1 LVLCD
6 SLRKEDGANGGIFL
20 AEQRDGKVI
29 PIKIE
34 QEMKRSYLSY
44 AMSVIVGRALP
55 DVRDG
60 LKPVHRRI
68 LYGMYESGTTSDKPY
83 KKSARIVGDVM
94 GRYHPH
100 GDAAIYDSIV
110 RMAQDFSYRYP
121 LVDGHGNFGS
131 VDGDPP
137 AAMRYTEVRLSKL
150 AVEMLSDIEKKT
162 VDFAPNF
169 DGSLDEPAVLPS
181 RFPNLL
187 VNGSAGIAVGMAT
200 NIPPHNLGE
209 IIDGAILLIDDPE
222 ADTEALMKIV
232 KGPDFPTGGIILGH
246 DGIRDAYLTG
256 RGSIKVRAKTRIETL
271 SNGKS
276 QIIVTELPYQVNKA
290 RLIEKI
296 ADLVRGKV
304 IEGITDLR
312 DESDRS
318 GMRIVIELKR
328 DTNANILLNQL
339 YKHTQLQDTFGAIML
354 VLVNNEPRVLG
365 LRDLIYHY
373 LEHQREII
381 TRRTRFDLDKAEERA
396 HIVEGLR
403 IALDHIDAVI
413 KVIRS
418 SRTVEIARE
427 GLIKN
432 FGLTERQAQAILDM
446 RLQSLTGLQREK
458 LEEEYAE
465 LQKTIGY
472 YRELLGDP
480 AKIMGVVKTELLA
493 IKQKYAD
500 PRRTEIARN
509 EEEISIEDL
518 IADEDIVVTIT
529 HNGYI
534 KRLPI
539 NTYKSQRRGGKGITG
554 INTKE
559 EDFVEH
565 LFITSTH
572 DNVLF
577 FTNRGRVYQLR
588 GFDIPEAS
596 RQARGMAIV
605 NLLPLEPDER
615 INTYIPVKE
624 FREDQ
629 YLLMCTEKG
638 VVKKTALSQ
647 FANNRRSGIIGIALD
662 EGDELIG
669 VRLTDGTREI
679 IMFTRKGQAL
689 RCHESE
695 IRPMGRNTRG
705 VRGINLRAND
715 RVVGMD
721 VIRSD
726 AELLVITEQGYG
738 KRTPFDQYRAQ
749 SRGGFGIKT
758 LNQTAK
764 TGEVI
769 GGGVVYPEHELMLIN
784 ASGLVIRVTV
794 NDISSMGRNTQG
806 VKIMHL
812 EKKDRIVAVA
822 RVISRHE
829 AGEDGE

>member
-1 LVLCD
+1 M
-6 SLRKEDGANGGIFL
+6 
-20 AEQRDGKVI
+20 AEIIDGKVI

-34 QEMKRSYLSY
+34 HEMKRSYLSY

-68 LYGMYESGTTSDKPY
+68 LYGMYESGTTPDKPY

-100 GDAAIYDSIV
+100 GDSAIYDATV
-110 RMAQDFSYRYP
+110 RMAQDFSYRNP

-150 AVEMLSDIEKKT
+150 AVEMLSHIEKDT
-162 VDFAPNF
+162 VDFLPNF
-169 DGSLDEPAVLPS
+169 DGSLEEPAVLPS

-200 NIPPHNLGE
+200 NMPPHNLGE
-209 IIDGAILLIDDPE
+209 IIDGAVLLIDDPE
-222 ADTEALMKIV
+222 TDAEALMEIV
-232 KGPDFPTGGIILGH
+232 KGPDFPTGGIILGR
-246 DGIRDAYLTG
+246 DGIRSAYLTG

-296 ADLVRGKV
+296 ADLVRSKE
-304 IEGITDLR
+304 IEGLTDLR

-328 DTNANILLNQL
+328 DINPNILLNQL
-339 YKHTQLQDTFGAIML
+339 YKRTQLQDSFGVINL
-354 VLVNNEPRVLG
+354 VLVDNEPRVLG
-365 LRDLIYHY
+365 LRDLIRHY
-373 LEHQREII
+373 LDHQREII
-381 TRRTRFDLDKAEERA
+381 TRRTRFDLQKAEDRA

-403 IALDHIDAVI
+403 IALDHIDEVI

-418 SRTVEIARE
+418 SRTVEIARTA
-427 GLIKN
+427 LMSN
-432 FGLTERQAQAILDM
+432 FGLSERQAQAILDM
-446 RLQSLTGLQREK
+446 RLQSLTGLQRDK

-465 LQKTIGY
+465 LQKTIAH
-472 YRELLGDP
+472 YRELLADP
-480 AKIMGVVKTELLA
+480 AKIMGVVKEELLV
-493 IKQKYAD
+493 IKEKYAD

-529 HNGYI
+529 HRGYI
-534 KRLPI
+534 KRLPVT
-539 NTYKSQRRGGKGITG
+539 TYKSQRRGGKGITG
-554 INTKE
+554 ISTKE

-565 LFITSTH
+565 FFITATH
-572 DNVLF
+572 DHILF
-577 FTNRGRVYQLR
+577 FTNQGRVFQLR

-596 RQARGMAIV
+596 RQARGIAII
-605 NLLPLEPDER
+605 NLLQLNPEER
-615 INTYIPVKE
+615 VNAFIPVKG
-624 FREDQ
+624 FGDDQ
-629 YLLMCTEKG
+629 YLLMCTDNG
-638 VVKKTALSQ
+638 IVKKTALSEY
-647 FANNRRSGIIGIALD
+647 ANNRRSGLIGINLD
-662 EGDELIG
+662 EGDELIE

-679 IMFTRKGQAL
+679 IIFTRHGQAL
-689 RCHESE
+689 RCSETE
-695 IRPMGRNTRG
+695 IRPMGRTTRG
-705 VRGINLRAND
+705 VKGINLRTGD
-715 RVVGMD
+715 KVVGMD
-721 VIRSD
+721 VIRD
-726 AELLVITEQGYG
+726 NAELLVITEHGYG
-738 KRTPFDQYRAQ
+738 KRTPFNQYRVQ
-749 SRGGFGIKT
+749 SRGGIGIKT
-758 LNQTAK
+758 LNRTEK

-784 ASGLVIRVTV
+784 ASGLIIRVTV
-794 NDISSMGRNTQG
+794 NGISSIGRNTQG
-806 VKIMHL
+806 VKIMHV
-812 EKKDRIVAVA
+812 EETDRVVAVA
-822 RVISRHE
+822 RVVGRQDE
-829 AGEDGE
+829 DEDGE

>member
-1 LVLCD
+1 M
-6 SLRKEDGANGGIFL
+6 
-20 AEQRDGKVI
+20 AEITEGKIV

-34 QEMKRSYLSY
+34 HEMKRSYLSY

-68 LYGMYESGTTSDKPY
+68 LYGMYESGTTPDKPY
-83 KKSARIVGDVM
+83 KKAARIVGDVM

-110 RMAQDFSYRYP
+110 RMAQDFSYRMP

-137 AAMRYTEVRLSKL
+137 AAMRYTEVRLSRL
-150 AVEMLSDIEKKT
+150 AVEMLTDIEKET
-162 VDFAPNF
+162 VDFVPNF
-169 DGSLDEPAVLPS
+169 DGSLEEPTVLPS

-187 VNGSAGIAVGMAT
+187 VNGAAGIAVGMAT

-209 IIDGAILLIDDPE
+209 VIDGAVLLIDDPE
-222 ADTEALMKIV
+222 ADPEALIKVV
-232 KGPDFPTGGIILGH
+232 KGPDFPTGGIILGRE
-246 DGIRDAYLTG
+246 GIREAYLTG
-256 RGSIKVRAKTRIETL
+256 RGSIRVRAKTRIETL

-276 QIIVTELPYQVNKA
+276 QIVVTELPYQVNKA

-296 ADLVRGKV
+296 ADLVRNKV

-328 DTNANILLNQL
+328 DTNPNVLLNQL
-339 YKHTQLQDTFGAIML
+339 YKHTQLQDTFGVIML
-354 VLVNNEPRVLG
+354 VLVDNEPRVLG
-365 LRDLIYHY
+365 LRDLLRHY
-373 LEHQREII
+373 LDHQKEII
-381 TRRTRFDLDKAEERA
+381 TRRTRFDLDKAEARA

-427 GLIKN
+427 ALMSK
-432 FGLTERQAQAILDM
+432 FGLSERQAQAILDM

-465 LQKTIGY
+465 LQKTIAY
-472 YRELLGDP
+472 YRELLADP
-480 AKIMGVVKTELLA
+480 AKIMGVVKDELLA
-493 IKQKYAD
+493 IKEKYAD
-500 PRRTEIARN
+500 PRRTEIAAR
-509 EEEISIEDL
+509 EEDISLEDL

-534 KRLPI
+534 KRLPVT
-539 NTYKSQRRGGKGITG
+539 TYKSQRRGGKGITG

-565 LFITSTH
+565 LFITSTLDH
-572 DNVLF
+572 VLF
-577 FTNRGRVYQLR
+577 FTNQGRVYRLR

-596 RQARGMAIV
+596 RQARGVAIV
-605 NLLPLEPDER
+605 NLIPLNPGEK
-615 INTYIPVKE
+615 INSYIPVKE
-624 FREDQ
+624 FREDLF
-629 YLLMCTEKG
+629 LLVCTRNG
-638 VVKKTALSQ
+638 IVKKTPLSQ
-647 FANNRRSGIIGIALD
+647 YANNRRSGLIGINLD
-662 EGDELIG
+662 EGDEVIG

-679 IMFTRKGQAL
+679 IIFTRCGLSL
-689 RCHESE
+689 RCSETE
-695 IRPMGRNTRG
+695 IRPMGRTARG
-705 VRGINLRAND
+705 VKGIQLRPGD
-715 RVVGMD
+715 QVVGMD
-721 VIRSD
+721 VIRDD
-726 AELLVITEQGYG
+726 ADLLVITEHGYG
-738 KRTPFDQYRAQ
+738 KRTPIAQYRIQ
-749 SRGGFGIKT
+749 TRGGIGIKT

-764 TGEVI
+764 TGEII

-794 NDISSMGRNTQG
+794 SEISAMGRNTQG

-812 EKKDRIVAVA
+812 EGDDRIVAVA
-822 RVISRHE
+822 RVVGRQE
-829 AGEDGE
+829 EEEDGE

>member
-1 LVLCD
+1 LKAAAD
-6 SLRKEDGANGGIFL
+6 GGISL
-20 AEQRDGKVI
+20 AEITDGKIV

-34 QEMKRSYLSY
+34 HEMKRSYLSY

-68 LYGMYESGTTSDKPY
+68 LYGMYESGTTPDKPY

-110 RMAQDFSYRYP
+110 RMAQDFSYRLP

-137 AAMRYTEVRLSKL
+137 AAMRYTEVRLSRL
-150 AVEMLSDIEKKT
+150 AVEMLTDIEKNT
-162 VDFAPNF
+162 VDFVPNF
-169 DGSLDEPAVLPS
+169 DGSLEEPAVLPS

-187 VNGSAGIAVGMAT
+187 VNGAAGIAVGMAT

-209 IIDGAILLIDDPE
+209 VIDGAIMLIDDPE
-222 ADTEALMKIV
+222 TDTEALMKVV
-232 KGPDFPTGGIILGH
+232 KGPDFPTGGIILGRE
-246 DGIRDAYLTG
+246 GIRDAFLTG
-256 RGSIKVRAKTRIETL
+256 RGSIKVRAKTGIETL

-296 ADLVRGKV
+296 ADLVRNKV

-328 DTNANILLNQL
+328 DTNPNVLLNQL
-339 YKHTQLQDTFGAIML
+339 YKHTQLQDSFGVIML

-365 LRDLIYHY
+365 LRDLLRHY
-373 LEHQREII
+373 LDHQKEII
-381 TRRTRFDLDKAEERA
+381 TRRTRFDLEKAEARA

-427 GLIKN
+427 GLMSN
-432 FGLTERQAQAILDM
+432 FGLSERQAQAILDM

-465 LQKTIGY
+465 LQKTIAY
-472 YRELLGDP
+472 YRELLADS
-480 AKIMGVVKTELLA
+480 AKIMGVVKEELLV
-493 IKQKYAD
+493 IKEKFAD
-500 PRRTEIARN
+500 PRRTEIAQS
-509 EEEISIEDL
+509 EEDISIEDL
-518 IADEDIVVTIT
+518 IANEDIVVTIT

-534 KRLPI
+534 KRLPVT
-539 NTYKSQRRGGKGITG
+539 TYKSQRRGGKGITG

-572 DNVLF
+572 DHVLF
-577 FTNRGRVYQLR
+577 FTNQGRVYQLR

-596 RQARGMAIV
+596 RQARGIAIV
-605 NLLPLEPDER
+605 NLIPLNPGEK
-615 INTYIPVKE
+615 INTYIPVQD

-629 YLLMCTEKG
+629 YLLMCTRNG
-638 VVKKTALSQ
+638 IVKKTALSEY
-647 FANNRRSGIIGIALD
+647 ANNRRSGLIGINLD
-662 EGDELIG
+662 EGDEVIG
-669 VRLTDGTREI
+669 VRRTDGEREI
-679 IMFTRKGQAL
+679 IIFTGHGQSL
-689 RCHESE
+689 RFSETE
-695 IRPMGRNTRG
+695 IRPMGRTTRG
-705 VRGINLRAND
+705 VKGINLRPGD
-715 RVVGMD
+715 QVVGMD
-721 VIRSD
+721 VIRND
-726 AELLVITEQGYG
+726 ADLLVITENGYG
-738 KRTPFDQYRAQ
+738 KRTPFDQYRIQA
-749 SRGGFGIKT
+749 RGGIGIKT
-758 LNQTAK
+758 LNRTPK

-784 ASGLVIRVTV
+784 ASGMVIRVTV
-794 NDISSMGRNTQG
+794 SDISALGRNTQG
-806 VKIMHL
+806 VKLMHL
-812 EKKDRIVAVA
+812 GEDDRIVAVA
-822 RVISRHE
+822 RVVSRQE
-829 AGEDGE
+829 EGEDGE

>member
-1 LVLCD
+1 M
-6 SLRKEDGANGGIFL
+6 
-20 AEQRDGKVI
+20 AEITDGKI
-29 PIKIE
+29 LPIKIE

-55 DVRDG
+55 DVRAG

-68 LYGMYESGTTSDKPY
+68 LNGMYESGTTPDKPY

-110 RMAQDFSYRYP
+110 RMAQDFSYRNP

-137 AAMRYTEVRLSKL
+137 AAMRYTEVRLSRL
-150 AVEMLSDIEKKT
+150 AVEMLTDIEKKT
-162 VDFAPNF
+162 VDFVPNF
-169 DGSLDEPAVLPS
+169 DGSLEEPAVLPS

-209 IIDGAILLIDDPE
+209 VIDGAVLLIDNPE
-222 ADTEALMKIV
+222 ADAEALMKVV
-232 KGPDFPTGGIILGH
+232 KGPDFPTGGIILGRE
-246 DGIRDAYLTG
+246 GIRDAFLTG
-256 RGSIKVRAKTRIETL
+256 RGSIKVRAKTGIETL
-271 SNGKS
+271 NNGKS

-296 ADLVRGKV
+296 ADLVRNKV

-328 DTNANILLNQL
+328 DTNPNVLLNQL
-339 YKHTQLQDTFGAIML
+339 YKHTQLQDSFGVIML
-354 VLVNNEPRVLG
+354 VLVDNEPRVLG
-365 LRDLIYHY
+365 LRDLLRHY
-373 LEHQREII
+373 LDHQKEII
-381 TRRTRFDLDKAEERA
+381 TRRTRFDLEKAEARA

-403 IALDHIDAVI
+403 IAMDHIDAVI
-413 KVIRS
+413 KLIRS

-427 GLIKN
+427 GLMTN
-432 FGLTERQAQAILDM
+432 FGLSERQAQAILDM

-465 LQKTIGY
+465 LQKTIAY
-472 YRELLGDP
+472 YRELLADA
-480 AKIMGVVKTELLA
+480 AKIMGVVKDELLA
-493 IKQKYAD
+493 IKEKFAD
-500 PRRTEIARN
+500 PRRTEIAQS
-509 EEEISIEDL
+509 EEDISIEDL
-518 IADEDIVVTIT
+518 IANEDIVVTIT

-534 KRLPI
+534 KRLPVT
-539 NTYKSQRRGGKGITG
+539 TYKSQRRGGKGITG

-572 DNVLF
+572 DYVLF
-577 FTNRGRVYQLR
+577 FTNQGRVYQLR

-605 NLLPLEPDER
+605 NLIPLNPGEK
-615 INTYIPVKE
+615 INTYIPVQD
-624 FREDQ
+624 FREDLF
-629 YLLMCTEKG
+629 LLMCTRNG
-638 VVKKTALSQ
+638 IVKKTALSQ
-647 FANNRRSGIIGIALD
+647 YANNRRSGLIGINLD

-669 VRLTDGTREI
+669 VRRTDGEREI
-679 IMFTRKGQAL
+679 IIFTRHGQAL
-689 RCHESE
+689 RFSE
-695 IRPMGRNTRG
+695 TETRPMGRTTRG
-705 VRGINLRAND
+705 VKGINLRPGD
-715 RVVGMD
+715 QVVGMD
-721 VIRSD
+721 VIRD
-726 AELLVITEQGYG
+726 NAELLVITEHGYG
-738 KRTPFDQYRAQ
+738 KRTPFAQYRIQA
-749 SRGGFGIKT
+749 RGGIGIKT
-758 LNQTAK
+758 LNRTAK

-794 NDISSMGRNTQG
+794 SDISSMGRNTQG

-812 EKKDRIVAVA
+812 GEEDRIVAVA
-822 RVISRHE
+822 RVVSRQE
-829 AGEDGE
+829 EDEDGE

>member
-1 LVLCD
+1 M
-6 SLRKEDGANGGIFL
+6 
-20 AEQRDGKVI
+20 AEVRDGKIV

-68 LYGMYESGTTSDKPY
+68 LYGMYESGTTPDKPY

-110 RMAQDFSYRYP
+110 RMAQDFSYRIP

-137 AAMRYTEVRLSKL
+137 AAMRYTEIRLSPL
-150 AVEMLSDIEKKT
+150 AVEMLTDIEKKT
-162 VDFAPNF
+162 VDFVPNF
-169 DGSLDEPAVLPS
+169 DGSLEEPVVLPS

-187 VNGSAGIAVGMAT
+187 VNGAAGIAVGMAT

-209 IIDGAILLIDDPE
+209 VIDGAVMLIDDPE
-222 ADTEALMKIV
+222 ADTEALMKVV
-232 KGPDFPTGGIILGH
+232 KGPDFPTGGIILGR
-246 DGIRDAYLTG
+246 DGIREAYLTG
-256 RGSIKVRAKTRIETL
+256 RGSIKVRAKTGIETL

-276 QIIVTELPYQVNKA
+276 QIVVTELPYQVNKA
-290 RLIEKI
+290 RLIERI
-296 ADLVRGKV
+296 AELVRNKE

-328 DTNANILLNQL
+328 DTNPNVLLNQL
-339 YKHTQLQDTFGAIML
+339 YKHTQLQDTFGVIML
-354 VLVNNEPRVLG
+354 VLVDNEPRVLG
-365 LRDLIYHY
+365 LRDLLRYY
-373 LEHQREII
+373 LEHQKEII
-381 TRRTRFDLDKAEERA
+381 TRRTRFDLEKAEARA

-413 KVIRS
+413 QVIRS

-427 GLIKN
+427 RLMAN
-432 FGLTERQAQAILDM
+432 FGLSERQAQAILDM

-465 LQKTIGY
+465 LQKTIAY
-472 YRELLGDP
+472 YRELLADP
-480 AKIMGVVKTELLA
+480 AKIMGVVKEELLA
-493 IKQKYAD
+493 IKEKYAD
-500 PRRTEIARN
+500 PRRTEIAAS
-509 EEEISIEDL
+509 EEDISIEDL

-529 HNGYI
+529 HSGYI
-534 KRLPI
+534 KRLPVS
-539 NTYKSQRRGGKGITG
+539 TYKSQRRGGKGITA

-572 DNVLF
+572 DHVLF
-577 FTNRGRVYQLR
+577 FTNQGRVYQLR

-596 RQARGMAIV
+596 RQARGIAVV
-605 NLLPLEPDER
+605 NLIPLNPGEK
-615 INTYIPVKE
+615 INTYIPVQD
-624 FREDQ
+624 FREDLF
-629 YLLMCTEKG
+629 LLMCTRNG

-647 FANNRRSGIIGIALD
+647 YANNRRSGLIGITLD

-669 VRLTDGTREI
+669 VRRTDGEREI
-679 IMFTRKGQAL
+679 VIFTRHGQAL
-689 RCHESE
+689 CFSETE
-695 IRPMGRNTRG
+695 IRPMGRIARG
-705 VRGINLRAND
+705 VKGINLRPGD
-715 RVVGMD
+715 QVVGMD
-721 VIRSD
+721 VIREN
-726 AELLVITEQGYG
+726 AELLVITEHGYG
-738 KRTPFDQYRAQ
+738 KRTPFGQYRIQA
-749 SRGGFGIKT
+749 RGGIGIKT
-758 LNQTAK
+758 LNRTAK
-764 TGEVI
+764 TGDVI

-784 ASGLVIRVTV
+784 ASGLVIRVNV
-794 NDISSMGRNTQG
+794 SDISSMGRNTQG
-806 VKIMHL
+806 VKLMQL
-812 EKKDRIVAVA
+812 EGDDRIVAVA
-822 RVISRHE
+822 RVVSRQE
-829 AGEDGE
+829 EGEDGE

>member
-1 LVLCD
+1 M
-6 SLRKEDGANGGIFL
+6 
-20 AEQRDGKVI
+20 AEITDGKIV

-34 QEMKRSYLSY
+34 HEMKRSYLSY

-68 LYGMYESGTTSDKPY
+68 LYGMYESGTTPDKPY

-110 RMAQDFSYRYP
+110 RMAQDFSYRMP

-137 AAMRYTEVRLSKL
+137 AAMRYTEVRLSQL
-150 AVEMLSDIEKKT
+150 AVEMLTDIEKKT
-162 VDFAPNF
+162 VDFLPNF
-169 DGSLDEPAVLPS
+169 DGSMEEPAVLPS

-187 VNGSAGIAVGMAT
+187 VNGAAGIAVGMAT

-209 IIDGAILLIDDPE
+209 VIDGAIMLIDNPE
-222 ADTEALMKIV
+222 ADAEALMKVV
-232 KGPDFPTGGIILGH
+232 KGPDFPTGGIILGRE
-246 DGIRDAYLTG
+246 GIREAYLTG
-256 RGSIKVRAKTRIETL
+256 RGSIKVRAKTGIETL

-296 ADLVRGKV
+296 ADLARNKV

-328 DTNANILLNQL
+328 DTNPNVLLNQL
-339 YKHTQLQDTFGAIML
+339 YKQTQLQDSFGVIML
-354 VLVNNEPRVLG
+354 VLVDNEPRVLG
-365 LRDLIYHY
+365 LRDLLRHY
-373 LEHQREII
+373 LDHQREIV
-381 TRRTRFDLDKAEERA
+381 TRRTRFDLEKAETRA

-427 GLIKN
+427 GLMSK
-432 FGLTERQAQAILDM
+432 FGLSERQAQAILDM

-465 LQKTIGY
+465 LQKTIAY
-472 YRELLGDP
+472 FRELLADP
-480 AKIMGVVKTELLA
+480 AKIMGVVKDELLV
-493 IKQKYAD
+493 IKEKFAD
-500 PRRTEIARN
+500 PRRTEIAHN
-509 EEEISIEDL
+509 EEDISIEDL

-534 KRLPI
+534 KRLPVT
-539 NTYKSQRRGGKGITG
+539 TYKSQRRGGKGITA
-554 INTKE
+554 INTKD

-572 DNVLF
+572 DHVLF
-577 FTNRGRVYQLR
+577 FTNQGRVYQLR

-596 RQARGMAIV
+596 RQARGIAIV
-605 NLLPLEPDER
+605 NLIPMNPGER

-624 FREDQ
+624 FREDLF
-629 YLLMCTEKG
+629 LLMCTRNG
-638 VVKKTALSQ
+638 IVKKTALSQ
-647 FANNRRSGIIGIALD
+647 YANNRRTGLLGINLD

-669 VRLTDGTREI
+669 VRLTDGNQEI
-679 IMFTRKGQAL
+679 IIFTRQGLSL
-689 RCHESE
+689 RCSETE
-695 IRPMGRNTRG
+695 IRPMGRTTRG
-705 VRGINLRAND
+705 VKGINLRPGD
-715 RVVGMD
+715 QVVGMD
-721 VIRSD
+721 VIRD
-726 AELLVITEQGYG
+726 NAELLVITENGYG
-738 KRTPFDQYRAQ
+738 KRTPFDQYRVQ
-749 SRGGFGIKT
+749 SRGGLGIKT

-784 ASGLVIRVTV
+784 ASGMVIRVTV
-794 NDISSMGRNTQG
+794 SDISSLGRNTQG
-806 VKIMHL
+806 VKLMHL
-812 EKKDRIVAVA
+812 DEDDRIVAVA
-822 RVISRHE
+822 RVISRE
-829 AGEDGE
+829 EEDEDGE

>member
-1 LVLCD
+1 M
-6 SLRKEDGANGGIFL
+6 
-20 AEQRDGKVI
+20 AEIIDGKVI

-34 QEMKRSYLSY
+34 HEMKRSYLSY

-68 LYGMYESGTTSDKPY
+68 LYGMYESGTTPDKPY

-100 GDAAIYDSIV
+100 GDSAIYDATV
-110 RMAQDFSYRYP
+110 RMAQDFSYRNP

-150 AVEMLSDIEKKT
+150 AVEMLSHIEKDT
-162 VDFAPNF
+162 VDFLPNF
-169 DGSLDEPAVLPS
+169 DGSLEEPAVLPS

-200 NIPPHNLGE
+200 NMPPHNLGE
-209 IIDGAILLIDDPE
+209 IIDGAVLLIDDPE
-222 ADTEALMKIV
+222 TDAEALMEIV
-232 KGPDFPTGGIILGH
+232 KGPDFPTGGIILGR
-246 DGIRDAYLTG
+246 DGIRNAYLTG

-296 ADLVRGKV
+296 ADLVRSKE
-304 IEGITDLR
+304 IEGLTDLR

-328 DTNANILLNQL
+328 DINPNILLNQL
-339 YKHTQLQDTFGAIML
+339 YKRTQLQDSFGVINL
-354 VLVNNEPRVLG
+354 VLVDNEPRVLG
-365 LRDLIYHY
+365 LRDLIRHY
-373 LEHQREII
+373 LDHQREII
-381 TRRTRFDLDKAEERA
+381 TRRTRFDLQKAEDRA

-403 IALDHIDAVI
+403 IALDHIDEVI

-418 SRTVEIARE
+418 SRTVEIARTA
-427 GLIKN
+427 LMSN
-432 FGLTERQAQAILDM
+432 FGLSERQAQAILDM
-446 RLQSLTGLQREK
+446 RLQSLTGLQRDK

-465 LQKTIGY
+465 LQKTIAH
-472 YRELLGDP
+472 YRELLADP
-480 AKIMGVVKTELLA
+480 AKIMGVVKEELLV
-493 IKQKYAD
+493 IKEKYAD

-529 HNGYI
+529 HRGYI
-534 KRLPI
+534 KRLPVT
-539 NTYKSQRRGGKGITG
+539 TYKSQRRGGKGITG
-554 INTKE
+554 ISTKD

-565 LFITSTH
+565 FFITATH
-572 DNVLF
+572 DHILF
-577 FTNRGRVYQLR
+577 FTNQGRVFQLR

-596 RQARGMAIV
+596 RQARGIAII
-605 NLLPLEPDER
+605 NLLQLNPEEKV
-615 INTYIPVKE
+615 NAFIPVKG
-624 FREDQ
+624 FGDDQ
-629 YLLMCTEKG
+629 YLLMCTDNG
-638 VVKKTALSQ
+638 VVKKTALSEY
-647 FANNRRSGIIGIALD
+647 ANNRRSGLIGINLD
-662 EGDELIG
+662 EGDELIE

-679 IMFTRKGQAL
+679 IIFTRHGQAL
-689 RCHESE
+689 RCSETE
-695 IRPMGRNTRG
+695 IRPMGRTTRG
-705 VRGINLRAND
+705 VKGINLRAGD
-715 RVVGMD
+715 KVVGMD
-721 VIRSD
+721 VIRD
-726 AELLVITEQGYG
+726 NAELLVITEHGYG
-738 KRTPFDQYRAQ
+738 KRTPFNQYRVQ
-749 SRGGFGIKT
+749 SRGGIGIKT
-758 LNQTAK
+758 LNRTEK

-784 ASGLVIRVTV
+784 ASGLIIRVTV
-794 NDISSMGRNTQG
+794 NGISSIGRNTQG
-806 VKIMHL
+806 VKIMHV
-812 EKKDRIVAVA
+812 EEEDRVVAVA
-822 RVISRHE
+822 RVVGRQDE
-829 AGEDGE
+829 DEDGE

>member
-1 LVLCD
+1 
-6 SLRKEDGANGGIFL
+6 L
-20 AEQRDGKVI
+20 AEITEGKVI

-34 QEMKRSYLSY
+34 HEMKRSYLSY

-68 LYGMYESGTTSDKPY
+68 LYGMYESGTTPDKPH

-150 AVEMLSDIEKKT
+150 AVEMLSDIEKET
-162 VDFAPNF
+162 VDFTPNF
-169 DGSLDEPAVLPS
+169 DGSLEEPTVLPS

-187 VNGSAGIAVGMAT
+187 VNGAAGIAVGMAT

-209 IIDGAILLIDDPE
+209 IIDGAVLLIDDPE
-222 ADTEALMKIV
+222 ADTEALMKVV
-232 KGPDFPTGGIILGH
+232 KGPDFPTGGIILGR
-246 DGIRDAYLTG
+246 DGIREAYLTG
-256 RGSIKVRAKTRIETL
+256 RGSIKVRARTKIETL

-276 QIIVTELPYQVNKA
+276 QIIVNELPYQVNKA
-290 RLIEKI
+290 KLIEKI
-296 ADLVRGKV
+296 AELVRNKV

-328 DTNANILLNQL
+328 ETNPNVLLNQL
-339 YKHTQLQDTFGAIML
+339 FKHTQLQDTFGVIML
-354 VLVNNEPRVLG
+354 VLVNNEPKVLG
-365 LRDLIYHY
+365 LRDLLWHY

-381 TRRTRFDLDKAEERA
+381 TRRTRFDLAKAEERA

-413 KVIRS
+413 KLIRS
-418 SRTVEIARE
+418 SRTAEIARE
-427 GLIKN
+427 GLMRN
-432 FGLTERQAQAILDM
+432 FGLSERQAQAILDM

-465 LQKTIGY
+465 LQKTIHY
-472 YRELLGDP
+472 YRELLADQ

-493 IKQKYAD
+493 LKEKYAD
-500 PRRTEIARN
+500 PRRTEIAGN

-518 IADEDIVVTIT
+518 IAEEDIVVTIT
-529 HNGYI
+529 HSGYI

-554 INTKE
+554 ISTKE

-588 GFDIPEAS
+588 AFDIPEAS
-596 RQARGMAIV
+596 RQARGIAVV
-605 NLLPLEPDER
+605 NLLPLVPEER
-615 INTYIPVKE
+615 INTFIPVKE

-629 YLLMCTEKG
+629 FLLMCTEKG
-638 VVKKTALSQ
+638 VVKKTPLDQ
-647 FANNRRSGIIGIALD
+647 FVNNRRSGLIGILLD
-662 EGDELIG
+662 EGDELIS
-669 VRLTDGTREI
+669 VRLTDGNREI
-679 IMFTRKGQAL
+679 ILFTRKGQAL
-689 RCHESE
+689 RCHENE
-695 IRPMGRNTRG
+695 IRPMGRNARG
-705 VRGINLRAND
+705 VKGITLREGD

-721 VIRSD
+721 VIKDGS
-726 AELLVITEQGYG
+726 ELLVITEQGYG
-738 KRTPFDQYRAQ
+738 KRTPFDQYRLQ
-749 SRGGFGIKT
+749 SRGGMGIKT
-758 LNQTAK
+758 LNQTVK
-764 TGEVI
+764 TGEVV
-769 GGGVVYPEHELMLIN
+769 GGGVVFPEHELMLIN
-784 ASGLVIRVTV
+784 TSGMIIRVTV
-794 NDISSMGRNTQG
+794 SDISSMGRNTQG
-806 VKIMHL
+806 VKLMYL
-812 EKKDRIVAVA
+812 EENDRIVAVA
-822 RVISRHE
+822 RVVGRNE
-829 AGEDGE
+829 EDEDGE

>member
-1 LVLCD
+1 M
-6 SLRKEDGANGGIFL
+6 
-20 AEQRDGKVI
+20 AEIIDGKVI

-34 QEMKRSYLSY
+34 HEMKRSYLSY

-68 LYGMYESGTTSDKPY
+68 LYGMYESGTTPDKPY

-100 GDAAIYDSIV
+100 GDSAIYDATV
-110 RMAQDFSYRYP
+110 RMAQDFSYRNP

-150 AVEMLSDIEKKT
+150 AVEMLSHIEKDT
-162 VDFAPNF
+162 VDFLPNF
-169 DGSLDEPAVLPS
+169 DGSLEEPAVLPS

-200 NIPPHNLGE
+200 NMPPHNLGE
-209 IIDGAILLIDDPE
+209 IIDGAVLLIDDPE
-222 ADTEALMKIV
+222 TDAEALMEIV
-232 KGPDFPTGGIILGH
+232 KGPDFPTGGIILGR
-246 DGIRDAYLTG
+246 DGIRSAYLTG

-296 ADLVRGKV
+296 ADLVRSKE
-304 IEGITDLR
+304 IEGLTDLR

-328 DTNANILLNQL
+328 DINPNILLNQL
-339 YKHTQLQDTFGAIML
+339 YKRTQLQDSFGVINL
-354 VLVNNEPRVLG
+354 VLVDNEPRVLG
-365 LRDLIYHY
+365 LRDLIRHY
-373 LEHQREII
+373 LDHQREII
-381 TRRTRFDLDKAEERA
+381 TRRTRFDLQKAEDRA

-403 IALDHIDAVI
+403 IALDHIDEVI

-418 SRTVEIARE
+418 SRTVEIARTA
-427 GLIKN
+427 LMSN
-432 FGLTERQAQAILDM
+432 FGLSERQAQAILDM

-472 YRELLGDP
+472 YRELLADP
-480 AKIMGVVKTELLA
+480 AKIMGVVKAELLA
-493 IKQKYAD
+493 IKEKYAD

-529 HNGYI
+529 HRGYI

-539 NTYKSQRRGGKGITG
+539 TTYKSQRRGGKGITG
-554 INTKE
+554 ISTKE

-565 LFITSTH
+565 FFITATH
-572 DNVLF
+572 DHILF
-577 FTNRGRVYQLR
+577 FTNRGRVFQLR

-596 RQARGMAIV
+596 RQARGIAI
-605 NLLPLEPDER
+605 
-615 INTYIPVKE
+615 INQCP
-624 FREDQ
+624 
-629 YLLMCTEKG
+629 
-638 VVKKTALSQ
+638 
-647 FANNRRSGIIGIALD
+647 
-662 EGDELIG
+662 
-669 VRLTDGTREI
+669 
-679 IMFTRKGQAL
+679 
-689 RCHESE
+689 
-695 IRPMGRNTRG
+695 
-705 VRGINLRAND
+705 
-715 RVVGMD
+715 
-721 VIRSD
+721 
-726 AELLVITEQGYG
+726 
-738 KRTPFDQYRAQ
+738 
-749 SRGGFGIKT
+749 
-758 LNQTAK
+758 
-764 TGEVI
+764 
-769 GGGVVYPEHELMLIN
+769 
-784 ASGLVIRVTV
+784 TV
-794 NDISSMGRNTQG
+794 SI
-806 VKIMHL
+806 
-812 EKKDRIVAVA
+812 
-822 RVISRHE
+822 
-829 AGEDGE
+829 

>member
-1 LVLCD
+1 M
-6 SLRKEDGANGGIFL
+6 
-20 AEQRDGKVI
+20 AEITDGKVI

-34 QEMKRSYLSY
+34 HEMKRSYLSY

-68 LYGMYESGTTSDKPY
+68 LYGMYESGTTPDKPH

-162 VDFAPNF
+162 VDFLPNF
-169 DGSLDEPAVLPS
+169 DGSLEEPAVLPS

-187 VNGSAGIAVGMAT
+187 VNGAAGIAVGMAT

-232 KGPDFPTGGIILGH
+232 KGPDFPTGGIILGK

-256 RGSIKVRAKTRIETL
+256 RGSIKVRARTKIETL

-276 QIIVTELPYQVNKA
+276 QIIVNELPYQVNKA

-296 ADLVRGKV
+296 ADLVRNKE

-328 DTNANILLNQL
+328 DTNPNVLLNQL
-339 YKHTQLQDTFGAIML
+339 YKHTQLQDTFGVIML

-365 LRDLIYHY
+365 LRDLIGHY
-373 LEHQREII
+373 LEHQKEII
-381 TRRTRFDLDKAEERA
+381 TRRTQFDLDKAEERA

-413 KVIRS
+413 KLIRS
-418 SRTVEIARE
+418 SRTTEIARE
-427 GLIKN
+427 GLMSK
-432 FGLTERQAQAILDM
+432 FGLSERQAQAILDM

-458 LEEEYAE
+458 LEEEYAQ

-472 YRELLGDP
+472 YRELLADP
-480 AKIMGVVKTELLA
+480 AKIMGVVKAELLA
-493 IKQKYAD
+493 IKEKYGD

-529 HNGYI
+529 HSGYI

-554 INTKE
+554 ISTKE

-605 NLLPLEPDER
+605 NLLPLDPEER

-629 YLLMCTEKG
+629 FLLMCTEKG
-638 VVKKTALSQ
+638 VMKKTPLDQ
-647 FANNRRSGIIGIALD
+647 FANNRRSGLIGIVLD
-662 EGDELIG
+662 EGDELIN

-679 IMFTRKGQAL
+679 IIFTRKGQAL
-689 RCHESE
+689 RCHETE
-695 IRPMGRNTRG
+695 IRPMGRNARG
-705 VRGINLRAND
+705 VKGISLREGD

-721 VIRSD
+721 VLRSD

-738 KRTPFDQYRAQ
+738 KRTPFDQYRVQ
-749 SRGGFGIKT
+749 SRGGIGIKT

-784 ASGLVIRVTV
+784 ASGLIIRVTV
-794 NDISSMGRNTQG
+794 SDITSMGRNTQG
-806 VKIMHL
+806 VKLMHL
-812 EKKDRIVAVA
+812 EENDRIVAVA
-822 RVISRHE
+822 RVVGKNE
-829 AGEDGE
+829 EGEDGE

>member
-1 LVLCD
+1 M
-6 SLRKEDGANGGIFL
+6 
-20 AEQRDGKVI
+20 AEITEGKVI

-34 QEMKRSYLSY
+34 HEMKRSYLSY

-68 LYGMYESGTTSDKPY
+68 LYGMYESGTTPDKPH

-150 AVEMLSDIEKKT
+150 AVEMLSDIEKET
-162 VDFAPNF
+162 VDFTPNF
-169 DGSLDEPAVLPS
+169 DGSLEEPTVLPS

-187 VNGSAGIAVGMAT
+187 VNGAAGIAVGMAT

-209 IIDGAILLIDDPE
+209 IIDGAVLLIDDPE
-222 ADTEALMKIV
+222 ADTEALMKVV
-232 KGPDFPTGGIILGH
+232 KGPDFPTGGIILGR
-246 DGIRDAYLTG
+246 DGIREAYLTG
-256 RGSIKVRAKTRIETL
+256 RGSIKVRARTKIETL

-276 QIIVTELPYQVNKA
+276 QIIVNELPYQVNKA
-290 RLIEKI
+290 KLIEKI
-296 ADLVRGKV
+296 AELVRNKV

-328 DTNANILLNQL
+328 ETNPNVLLNQL
-339 YKHTQLQDTFGAIML
+339 FKHTQLQDTFGVIML
-354 VLVNNEPRVLG
+354 VLVNNEPKVLG
-365 LRDLIYHY
+365 LRDLLWHY

-381 TRRTRFDLDKAEERA
+381 TRRTRFDLAKAEERA

-413 KVIRS
+413 KLIRS
-418 SRTVEIARE
+418 SRTAEIARE
-427 GLIKN
+427 GLMRN
-432 FGLTERQAQAILDM
+432 FGLSERQAQAILDM

-465 LQKTIGY
+465 LQKTIHY
-472 YRELLGDP
+472 YRELLADQ

-493 IKQKYAD
+493 LKEKYAD
-500 PRRTEIARN
+500 PRRTEIAGN

-518 IADEDIVVTIT
+518 IAEEDIVVTIT
-529 HNGYI
+529 HSGYI

-554 INTKE
+554 ISTKE

-588 GFDIPEAS
+588 AFDIPEAS
-596 RQARGMAIV
+596 RQARGIAVV
-605 NLLPLEPDER
+605 NLLPLVPEER
-615 INTYIPVKE
+615 INTFIPVKE

-629 YLLMCTEKG
+629 FLLMCTEKG
-638 VVKKTALSQ
+638 VVKKK
-647 FANNRRSGIIGIALD
+647 IG
-662 EGDELIG
+662 
-669 VRLTDGTREI
+669 
-679 IMFTRKGQAL
+679 
-689 RCHESE
+689 
-695 IRPMGRNTRG
+695 
-705 VRGINLRAND
+705 RAH
-715 RVVGMD
+715 V
-721 VIRSD
+721 
-726 AELLVITEQGYG
+726 
-738 KRTPFDQYRAQ
+738 
-749 SRGGFGIKT
+749 
-758 LNQTAK
+758 
-764 TGEVI
+764 
-769 GGGVVYPEHELMLIN
+769 
-784 ASGLVIRVTV
+784 
-794 NDISSMGRNTQG
+794 
-806 VKIMHL
+806 
-812 EKKDRIVAVA
+812 
-822 RVISRHE
+822 
-829 AGEDGE
+829 

>member
-1 LVLCD
+1 M
-6 SLRKEDGANGGIFL
+6 
-20 AEQRDGKVI
+20 AEIIDGKVI

-34 QEMKRSYLSY
+34 HEMKRSYLSY

-68 LYGMYESGTTSDKPY
+68 LYGMYESGTTPDKPY

-100 GDAAIYDSIV
+100 GDSAIYDATV
-110 RMAQDFSYRYP
+110 RMAQDFSYRNP

-150 AVEMLSDIEKKT
+150 AVEMLSHIEKDT
-162 VDFAPNF
+162 VDFLPNF
-169 DGSLDEPAVLPS
+169 DGSMEEPAVLPS

-200 NIPPHNLGE
+200 NMPPHNLGE

-222 ADTEALMKIV
+222 TDAEALMEIV
-232 KGPDFPTGGIILGH
+232 KGPDFPTGGIILGR
-246 DGIRDAYLTG
+246 DGIRSAYLTG

-296 ADLVRGKV
+296 ADLVRSKE
-304 IEGITDLR
+304 IEGLTDLR

-328 DTNANILLNQL
+328 DINPNILLNQL
-339 YKHTQLQDTFGAIML
+339 YKRTQLQDSFGVINL
-354 VLVNNEPRVLG
+354 VLVDNEPRVLG
-365 LRDLIYHY
+365 LRDLIRHY
-373 LEHQREII
+373 LDHQREII
-381 TRRTRFDLDKAEERA
+381 TRRTRFDLQKAEDRA

-403 IALDHIDAVI
+403 IALDHIDQVI

-418 SRTVEIARE
+418 SRTVEIARTA
-427 GLIKN
+427 LMSN
-432 FGLTERQAQAILDM
+432 FGLSERQAQAILDM
-446 RLQSLTGLQREK
+446 RLQSLTGLQRDK

-465 LQKTIGY
+465 LQKTIAH
-472 YRELLGDP
+472 YRELLADP
-480 AKIMGVVKTELLA
+480 AKIMGVVKEELLV
-493 IKQKYAD
+493 IKEKYAD

-529 HNGYI
+529 HRGYI
-534 KRLPI
+534 KRLPVT
-539 NTYKSQRRGGKGITG
+539 TYKSQRRGGKGITG
-554 INTKE
+554 ISTKE

-565 LFITSTH
+565 FFITATH
-572 DNVLF
+572 DHILF
-577 FTNRGRVYQLR
+577 FTNQGRVFQLR

-596 RQARGMAIV
+596 RQARGIAII
-605 NLLPLEPDER
+605 NLLQLNPEER
-615 INTYIPVKE
+615 VNAFIPVKG
-624 FREDQ
+624 FGDDQ
-629 YLLMCTEKG
+629 YLLMCTDNG
-638 VVKKTALSQ
+638 IVKKTALSEY
-647 FANNRRSGIIGIALD
+647 ANNRRSGLIGINLD
-662 EGDELIG
+662 EGDELIE

-679 IMFTRKGQAL
+679 IIFTRHGQAL
-689 RCHESE
+689 RCSETE
-695 IRPMGRNTRG
+695 IRPMGRTTRG
-705 VRGINLRAND
+705 VKGINLRVGD
-715 RVVGMD
+715 KVVGMD
-721 VIRSD
+721 VIRD
-726 AELLVITEQGYG
+726 NAELLVITEHGYG
-738 KRTPFDQYRAQ
+738 KRTPFNQYRVQ
-749 SRGGFGIKT
+749 SRGGIGIKT
-758 LNQTAK
+758 LNRTEK

-784 ASGLVIRVTV
+784 ASGLIIRVTV
-794 NDISSMGRNTQG
+794 NGISSIGRNTQG
-806 VKIMHL
+806 VKIMHV
-812 EKKDRIVAVA
+812 EETDRVVAVA
-822 RVISRHE
+822 RVVGRQDE
-829 AGEDGE
+829 DEDGE

>member
-1 LVLCD
+1 M
-6 SLRKEDGANGGIFL
+6 
-20 AEQRDGKVI
+20 AEIIDGKVI

-34 QEMKRSYLSY
+34 HEMKRSYLSY

-68 LYGMYESGTTSDKPY
+68 LYGMYESGTTPDKPY

-100 GDAAIYDSIV
+100 GDSAIYDATV
-110 RMAQDFSYRYP
+110 RMAQDFSYRNP

-150 AVEMLSDIEKKT
+150 AVEMLSHIEKDT
-162 VDFAPNF
+162 VDFLPNF
-169 DGSLDEPAVLPS
+169 DGSLEEPAVLPS

-200 NIPPHNLGE
+200 NMPPHNLGE
-209 IIDGAILLIDDPE
+209 IIDGAVLLIDDPE
-222 ADTEALMKIV
+222 TDAEALMEIV
-232 KGPDFPTGGIILGH
+232 KGPDFPTGGIILGR
-246 DGIRDAYLTG
+246 DGIRNAYLTG

-296 ADLVRGKV
+296 ADLVRSKE
-304 IEGITDLR
+304 IEGLTDLR

-328 DTNANILLNQL
+328 DINPNILLNQL
-339 YKHTQLQDTFGAIML
+339 YKRTQLQDSFGVINL
-354 VLVNNEPRVLG
+354 VLVDNEPRVLG
-365 LRDLIYHY
+365 LRDLIRHY
-373 LEHQREII
+373 LDHQREII
-381 TRRTRFDLDKAEERA
+381 TRRTRFDLQKAEDRA

-403 IALDHIDAVI
+403 IALDHIDQVI

-418 SRTVEIARE
+418 SRTVEIARTA
-427 GLIKN
+427 LMSN
-432 FGLTERQAQAILDM
+432 FGLSERQAQAILDM
-446 RLQSLTGLQREK
+446 RLQSLTGLQRDK

-465 LQKTIGY
+465 LQKTIAH
-472 YRELLGDP
+472 YRELLADP
-480 AKIMGVVKTELLA
+480 AKIMGVVKEELLV
-493 IKQKYAD
+493 IKEKYAD

-529 HNGYI
+529 HRGYI
-534 KRLPI
+534 KRLPVT
-539 NTYKSQRRGGKGITG
+539 TYKSQRRGGKGITG
-554 INTKE
+554 ISTKE

-565 LFITSTH
+565 FFITATH
-572 DNVLF
+572 DHILF
-577 FTNRGRVYQLR
+577 FTNQGRVFQLR

-596 RQARGMAIV
+596 RQARGIAII
-605 NLLPLEPDER
+605 NLLQLNPEER
-615 INTYIPVKE
+615 VNAFIPVKG
-624 FREDQ
+624 FGDDQ
-629 YLLMCTEKG
+629 YLLMCTDNG
-638 VVKKTALSQ
+638 IVKKTALSEY
-647 FANNRRSGIIGIALD
+647 ANNRRSGLIGINLD
-662 EGDELIG
+662 EGDELIE

-679 IMFTRKGQAL
+679 IIFTRHGQAL
-689 RCHESE
+689 RCSETE
-695 IRPMGRNTRG
+695 IRPMGRTTRG
-705 VRGINLRAND
+705 VKGINLRVGD
-715 RVVGMD
+715 KVVGMD
-721 VIRSD
+721 VIRD
-726 AELLVITEQGYG
+726 NAELLVITEHGYG
-738 KRTPFDQYRAQ
+738 KRTPFNQYRVQ
-749 SRGGFGIKT
+749 SRGGIGIKT
-758 LNQTAK
+758 LNRTEK

-784 ASGLVIRVTV
+784 ASGLIIRVTV
-794 NDISSMGRNTQG
+794 NGISSIGRNTQG
-806 VKIMHL
+806 VKIMHV
-812 EKKDRIVAVA
+812 EETDRVVAVA
-822 RVISRHE
+822 RVVGRQDE
-829 AGEDGE
+829 DEDGE

>member
-1 LVLCD
+1 MKAAAD
-6 SLRKEDGANGGIFL
+6 GGISL
-20 AEQRDGKVI
+20 AEITDGKIV

-34 QEMKRSYLSY
+34 HEMKRSYLSY

-68 LYGMYESGTTSDKPY
+68 LYGMYESGTTPDKPY

-110 RMAQDFSYRYP
+110 RMAQDFSYRLP

-137 AAMRYTEVRLSKL
+137 AAMRYTEVRLSRL
-150 AVEMLSDIEKKT
+150 AVEMLTDIEKNT
-162 VDFAPNF
+162 VDFVPNF
-169 DGSLDEPAVLPS
+169 DGSLEEPAVLPS

-187 VNGSAGIAVGMAT
+187 VNGAAGIAVGMAT

-209 IIDGAILLIDDPE
+209 VIDGAIMLIDDPE
-222 ADTEALMKIV
+222 TDTEALMKVV
-232 KGPDFPTGGIILGH
+232 KGPDFPTGGIILGRE
-246 DGIRDAYLTG
+246 GIRDAFLTG
-256 RGSIKVRAKTRIETL
+256 RGSIKVRAKTGIETL

-296 ADLVRGKV
+296 ADLVRNKV

-328 DTNANILLNQL
+328 DTNPNVLLNQL
-339 YKHTQLQDTFGAIML
+339 YKHTQLQDSFGVIML

-365 LRDLIYHY
+365 LRDLLRHY
-373 LEHQREII
+373 LDHQKEII
-381 TRRTRFDLDKAEERA
+381 TRRTRFDLEKAEARA

-427 GLIKN
+427 GLMSN
-432 FGLTERQAQAILDM
+432 FGLSERQTQAILDM

-465 LQKTIGY
+465 LQKTIAY
-472 YRELLGDP
+472 YRELLADS
-480 AKIMGVVKTELLA
+480 AKIMGVVKEELLV
-493 IKQKYAD
+493 IKEKFAD
-500 PRRTEIARN
+500 PRRTEIAQS
-509 EEEISIEDL
+509 EEDISIEDL
-518 IADEDIVVTIT
+518 IANEDIVVTIT

-534 KRLPI
+534 KRLPVT
-539 NTYKSQRRGGKGITG
+539 TYKSQRRGGKGITG

-572 DNVLF
+572 DHVLF
-577 FTNRGRVYQLR
+577 FTNQGRVYQLR

-596 RQARGMAIV
+596 RQARGIAIV
-605 NLLPLEPDER
+605 NLIPLNPGEK
-615 INTYIPVKE
+615 INTYIPVQD

-629 YLLMCTEKG
+629 YLLMCTRNG
-638 VVKKTALSQ
+638 IVKKTALSEY
-647 FANNRRSGIIGIALD
+647 ANNRRSGLIGINLD
-662 EGDELIG
+662 EGDEVIG
-669 VRLTDGTREI
+669 VRRTDGEREI
-679 IMFTRKGQAL
+679 IIFTGHGQSL
-689 RCHESE
+689 RFSETE
-695 IRPMGRNTRG
+695 IRPMGRTTRG
-705 VRGINLRAND
+705 VKGINLRPGD
-715 RVVGMD
+715 QVVGMD
-721 VIRSD
+721 VIRND
-726 AELLVITEQGYG
+726 ADLLVITENGYG
-738 KRTPFDQYRAQ
+738 KRTPFDQYRIQA
-749 SRGGFGIKT
+749 RGGIGIKT
-758 LNQTAK
+758 LNRTPK

-784 ASGLVIRVTV
+784 ASGMVIRVTV
-794 NDISSMGRNTQG
+794 SDISALGRNTQG
-806 VKIMHL
+806 VKLMHL
-812 EKKDRIVAVA
+812 GEDDRIVAVA
-822 RVISRHE
+822 RVVSRQE
-829 AGEDGE
+829 EGEDGE

>member
-1 LVLCD
+1 M
-6 SLRKEDGANGGIFL
+6 
-20 AEQRDGKVI
+20 AEIIDGKVI

-34 QEMKRSYLSY
+34 HEMKRSYLSY

-68 LYGMYESGTTSDKPY
+68 LYGMYESGTTPDKPY

-100 GDAAIYDSIV
+100 GDSAIYDATV
-110 RMAQDFSYRYP
+110 RMAQDFSYRNP

-150 AVEMLSDIEKKT
+150 AVEMLSHIEKDT
-162 VDFAPNF
+162 VDFLPNF
-169 DGSLDEPAVLPS
+169 DGSLEEPAVLPS

-200 NIPPHNLGE
+200 NMPPHNLGE

-222 ADTEALMKIV
+222 TDAEALMEIV
-232 KGPDFPTGGIILGH
+232 KGPDFPTGGIILGR
-246 DGIRDAYLTG
+246 DGIRSAYLTG

-296 ADLVRGKV
+296 ADLVRSKE
-304 IEGITDLR
+304 IEGLTDLR

-328 DTNANILLNQL
+328 DINPNILLNQL
-339 YKHTQLQDTFGAIML
+339 YKRTQLQDSFGVINL
-354 VLVNNEPRVLG
+354 VLVDNEPRVLG
-365 LRDLIYHY
+365 LRDLIRHY
-373 LEHQREII
+373 LDHQREII
-381 TRRTRFDLDKAEERA
+381 TRRTRFDLQKAEDRA

-403 IALDHIDAVI
+403 IALDHIDQVI

-418 SRTVEIARE
+418 SRTVEIARTA
-427 GLIKN
+427 LMSN
-432 FGLTERQAQAILDM
+432 FGLSERQAQAILDM
-446 RLQSLTGLQREK
+446 RLQSLTGLQRDK

-465 LQKTIGY
+465 LQKTIAH
-472 YRELLGDP
+472 YRELLADP
-480 AKIMGVVKTELLA
+480 AKIMGVVKEELLV
-493 IKQKYAD
+493 IKEKYAD

-529 HNGYI
+529 HRGYI
-534 KRLPI
+534 KRLPVT
-539 NTYKSQRRGGKGITG
+539 TYKSQRRGGKGITG
-554 INTKE
+554 ISTKE

-565 LFITSTH
+565 FFITATH
-572 DNVLF
+572 DHILF
-577 FTNRGRVYQLR
+577 FTNQGRVFQLR

-596 RQARGMAIV
+596 RQARGIAII
-605 NLLPLEPDER
+605 NLLQLNPEER
-615 INTYIPVKE
+615 VNAFIPVKG
-624 FREDQ
+624 FGDDQ
-629 YLLMCTEKG
+629 YLLMCTDNG
-638 VVKKTALSQ
+638 IVKKTALSEY
-647 FANNRRSGIIGIALD
+647 ANNRRSGLIGINLD
-662 EGDELIG
+662 EGDELIE

-679 IMFTRKGQAL
+679 IIFTRHGQAL
-689 RCHESE
+689 RCSETE
-695 IRPMGRNTRG
+695 IRPMGRTTRG
-705 VRGINLRAND
+705 VKGINLRVGD
-715 RVVGMD
+715 KVVGMD
-721 VIRSD
+721 VIRD
-726 AELLVITEQGYG
+726 NAELLVITEHGYG
-738 KRTPFDQYRAQ
+738 KRTPFNQYRVQ
-749 SRGGFGIKT
+749 SRGGIGIKT
-758 LNQTAK
+758 LNRTEK

-784 ASGLVIRVTV
+784 ASGLIIRVTV
-794 NDISSMGRNTQG
+794 NGISSIGRNTQG
-806 VKIMHL
+806 VKIMHV
-812 EKKDRIVAVA
+812 EETDRVVAVA
-822 RVISRHE
+822 RVVGRQDE
-829 AGEDGE
+829 DEDGE